1 MAYEFALLKIGLES
15 WLNMIFICFRKIEE
29 IWFSVALNE
38 KKEVLSTGLSSGS
51 GKKCVQ
57 TVLKNVPSHMEVQA
71 GNGSAINVIET
82 LHKLL
87 LGYESR
93 LKHKLD
99 LSQTSQ
105 FKRKVYSVVGSIPKG
120 FVSTYGAVARL
131 AGLGKSYRAI
141 GSALASNPFILLV
154 PCHRVVNSNL
164 EVGQYS
170 LGVEMKRKILVRE
183 GVKFDGRRVSPES
196 LWNPRLQTS

>member
-1 MAYEFALLKIGLES
+1 MG
-15 WLNMIFICFRKIEE
+15 LNMIFICSRKIEE

-38 KKEVLSTGLSSGS
+38 KKEVMSTGFSSGS
-51 GKKCVQ
+51 REKCVQ
-57 TVLKNVPSHMEVQA
+57 MVLRNVPSHMKVQA
-71 GNGSAINVIET
+71 GNGPALSVIET

-87 LGYESR
+87 LGYESKS
-93 LKHKLD
+93 KHKLD
-99 LSQTSQ
+99 LSQTSK
-105 FKRKVYSVVGSIPKG
+105 FKHKVYSVVGRIPKG
-120 FVSTYGAVARL
+120 FVSTYSAVARL

-196 LWNPRLQTS
+196 LWKPSLQAS